1 MTAEFG
7 SFHNLDL
14 TMAPQAKSEL
24 SLASSSTSVAKGNM
38 SFQTQRRG
46 SLKTVSSWANPW
58 NEPLPMNPIPPQ
70 RRSLPERLEEYDDI
84 NDSKRRQERTSYHT
98 AQSPASVF
106 PSVKRTGW
114 FSFITASLRPSVH
127 RQNLLSFESLTKIR
141 CFGEILIRLSDD
153 SVNKAQWLKCRG
165 YESPLHFLLQ
175 HRPPLT
181 VVNVVIFELK
191 QLGQTCPEAVCD
203 SKGRNSL
210 HIACATVPS
219 NSVAV
224 IARLLNGQMMRST
237 TNSAAVTDKQRMLPL
252 HHACNGKVTKGDQ
265 ESRVLIIRFLAE
277 CFPQGV
283 LYLNH
288 RGMTPSDLARKNGNH
303 PEILMILYQ
312 TLVDQ
317 RKAASAIKSNSI
329 DMLSHNILNNDMV
342 QKYTKSEHRRDGLA
356 AFVQSANDPLTNA
369 RKSRVSYSIGKDDI
383 SDFASMDTFG
393 CIDDISV
400 ESADDAKSS
409 SDTDAVVNPVP
420 GKREAD
426 MAGSDDVSE
435 LDSVYTFGCIAD
447 DYSAIEDTASLAQP
461 KEAAKYLPVKT
472 QQQQSIEQDQESV
485 GKNVIADEET
495 IAETSENDDS
505 VMEYL
510 HGPFKTDE
518 NGGQEGTVLD
528 DTMEYSSSETD
539 IEEIGT
545 GPNTEST
552 NSLSKYFDIQKLP
565 PMLMEV
571 DTSSVSLNSFV
582 VDTSSMVVT
591 PSTSESDGTPVMSP
605 TAKKFVQFNDC
616 VQIFKILTLP
626 FSDDDDDDDNCKSKD
641 MMDHTDPTES
651 ETSTTSSSSPLDDSD
666 RGSSSVMTISEVAAT
681 TPSLKMLRYRH
692 CNGVQ
697 QLPEHTKNKIPKAEN
712 RHGSSIDTTSLFFL

>member
-1 MTAEFG
+1 
-7 SFHNLDL
+7 
-14 TMAPQAKSEL
+14 MAPQTKSEIN
-24 SLASSSTSVAKGNM
+24 LASSSTSVAKDNM

-46 SLKTVSSWANPW
+46 SLKTVSSLANPW
-58 NEPLPMNPIPPQ
+58 NEPLPMNLIPPQ
-70 RRSLPERLEEYDDI
+70 RRSLPERLEEYDDT
-84 NDSKRRQERTSYHT
+84 NHSKRRQERTSYHT

-114 FSFITASLRPSVH
+114 FAFITASFRPSIH
-127 RQNLLSFESLTKIR
+127 QHLLSFESLTKIR

-175 HRPPLT
+175 YRPPLT
-181 VVNVVIFELK
+181 IVNAVIYELK
-191 QLGQTCPEAVCD
+191 QLGQKYPEAICD

-224 IARLLNGQMMRST
+224 IARLLKGQTIRST
-237 TNSAAVTDKQRMLPL
+237 NNPAAVTDKQRMLPL
-252 HHACNGKVTKGDQ
+252 HHACNGKVTKSDQ

-317 RKAASAIKSNSI
+317 RKAASAINTKSI
-329 DMLSHNILNNDMV
+329 DMFSNNTLNNDMV

-356 AFVQSANDPLTNA
+356 AFVQSANDQLTNA
-369 RKSRVSYSIGKDDI
+369 RKSRLSYNIEKDDI

-393 CIDDISV
+393 YIEDESV

-409 SDTDAVVNPVP
+409 SDTVKVANPLP
-420 GKREAD
+420 GKSQAD

-435 LDSVYTFGCIAD
+435 LDSVYTFGFIAD
-447 DYSAIEDTASLAQP
+447 DRSAIEEAVSLALP
-461 KEAAKYLPVKT
+461 KEAEKHLPAKT
-472 QQQQSIEQDQESV
+472 HQQQSVEQDEESI
-485 GKNVIADEET
+485 GHMIANEELIT
-495 IAETSENDDS
+495 ETSENDDS

-518 NGGQEGTVLD
+518 NWGHERTILD
-528 DTMEYSSSETD
+528 DTMEYSSSETGND
-539 IEEIGT
+539 EIGT
-545 GPNTEST
+545 GSNIEST
-552 NSLSKYFDIQKLP
+552 NSLSKYFDSKKLQ
-565 PMLMEV
+565 PMLPEV

-591 PSTSESDGTPVMSP
+591 PSTSESDGTPIMSP

-626 FSDDDDDDDNCKSKD
+626 FSDDDDDDNCKLKD
-641 MMDHTDPTES
+641 TMDHTDPTES
-651 ETSTTSSSSPLDDSD
+651 ETSTTSSSNPLDDSD
-666 RGSSSVMTISEVAAT
+666 RGSSSAMTISEVAAT

-697 QLPEHTKNKIPKAEN
+697 QLPGHKTNKIPKAEN